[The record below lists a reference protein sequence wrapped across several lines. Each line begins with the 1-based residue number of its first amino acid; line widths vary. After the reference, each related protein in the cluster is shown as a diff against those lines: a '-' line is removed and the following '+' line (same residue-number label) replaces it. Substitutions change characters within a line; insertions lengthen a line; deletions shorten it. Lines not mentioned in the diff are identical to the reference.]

1 MLAELVRREFARVV
15 VQRLLRRL
23 DHAVDVVR
31 MLGVVVD
38 LERHV
43 VPAVA
48 PDLPVGRQ
56 PGEERQQFRF
66 GLVFEVIAA
75 VLRPLAL
82 QVARR
87 ERDLPGGRRDRGLEV
102 HPVRAAGQ
110 VVVVPL
116 RTVVDRRHP
125 RPFSV
130 TSPVIAT
137 SRRTGMPVRVEMIA
151 VTMPTP
157 AEGPSF
163 GTAPSGRWTW
173 MSLRAMRLGLTP

>member
-1 MLAELVRREFARVV
+1 MIRRPPKSTRTDTLFPYTTLFRSLVRREFARVV
-15 VQRLLRRL
+15 VERLLRRL

-87 ERDLPGGRRDRGLEV
+87 ERDLPGGRRDRGLEA

-110 VVVVPL
+110 VRSEEP
-116 RTVVDRRHP
+116 
-125 RPFSV
+125 
-130 TSPVIAT
+130 TS
-137 SRRTGMPVRVEMIA
+137 E
-151 VTMPTP
+151 
-157 AEGPSF
+157 
-163 GTAPSGRWTW
+163 
-173 MSLRAMRLGLTP
+173 LKY